1 MDAQATSVLNRIIR
15 RIPNKNI
22 ENLLKKWNSLSADQ
36 LRALDYTRPKWMIVE
51 HVLSFC
57 EVRSNPL
64 NGILPFIYHHIENPD
79 QGTWH
84 ACQFAEAQ
92 DDAVCVE
99 LTQFKEQFKAH
110 LHGVIR
116 HISIKM
122 KKHEDEAIWIR
133 IAWGDNFSKPN
144 HLKPTYVVHHLHT
157 SYVFISNLMAK
168 HKIFLCQAL
177 VIATKHGSI
186 KDGHLST
193 RSLTAMRDL
202 LLRRYQQA
210 FPNAHSRIPQ
220 ERNTLS
226 SHPCIGKE
234 HSDHE
239 EMRHQMSC
247 EAFGHSPSPKLET
260 AVYRV
265 IYLLYKITCI
275 SFQLTTTNKYRG
287 NGNHTLSDREEFF
300 RGVVRF
306 SSSSLLDSLRHCVAS
321 GMAEGPVTP
330 LLSAITQRGR
340 NYFVITDKGPGVSS
354 QASAQRA

>member
-1 MDAQATSVLNRIIR
+1 MDEQARSVLNRVIR
-15 RIPNKNI
+15 TIPNKNMK
-22 ENLLKKWNSLSADQ
+22 NLLSKWNCLSADQ
-36 LRALDYTRPKWMIVE
+36 LQALDYTKPKRMIVE
-51 HVLSFC
+51 HIIDCC
-57 EVRSNPL
+57 ESSSL
-64 NGILPFIYHHIENPD
+64 NLKHITNLEMIYHLDNPD
-79 QGTWH
+79 QGTWY
-84 ACQFAEAQ
+84 ACQLTDAQ

-122 KKHEDEAIWIR
+122 KKHEDDAIWIR

-177 VIATKHGSI
+177 VVATRHGSI

-202 LLRRYQQA
+202 LLRRYQQV
-210 FPNAHSRIPQ
+210 FPSAQSKIQQ
-220 ERNTLS
+220 ERDSPPL
-226 SHPCIGKE
+226 HPCIGKE
-234 HSDHE
+234 HSDYE
-239 EMRHQMSC
+239 EMRHQMAC
-247 EAFGHSPSPKLET
+247 EAFGHGPTPKLET
-260 AVYRV
+260 AVYKLETR
-265 IYLLYKITCI
+265 
-275 SFQLTTTNKYRG
+275 YRG
-287 NGNHTLSDREEFF
+287 NGNLTVSDREEFF

-306 SSSSLLDSLRHCVAS
+306 SSSSLLESLRNCVAS

-330 LLSAITQRGR
+330 LLSAITRRGR
-340 NYFVITDKGPGVSS
+340 NSFVITDKGPGVSS
-354 QASAQRA
+354 QASAPRA

>member
-1 MDAQATSVLNRIIR
+1 MDAQVRSVLRRVIR

-22 ENLLKKWNSLSADQ
+22 ENLLKKWNCLSTDQ
-36 LRALDYTRPKWMIVE
+36 LCALDYTRPKWMIVE
-51 HVLSFC
+51 LVASFC
-57 EVRSNPL
+57 EDNSL
-64 NGILPFIYHHIENPD
+64 NLKQITNLEMMYHIENPD
-79 QGTWH
+79 QGVWH
-84 ACQFAEAQ
+84 ACQLTEAQ
-92 DDAVCVE
+92 DDAVCVD

-110 LHGVIR
+110 LHGVVR

-177 VIATKHGSI
+177 VMATKHGSI

-193 RSLTAMRDL
+193 RSLTGMREL
-202 LLRRYQQA
+202 LLRRYQQV
-210 FPNAHSRIPQ
+210 FPNAHSSILQ
-220 ERNTLS
+220 ERNTLP

-234 HSDHE
+234 HSGHE
-239 EMRHQMSC
+239 DMRHQMSC
-247 EAFGHSPSPKLET
+247 EAFGHGPTPKLET
-260 AVYRV
+260 AVYR
-265 IYLLYKITCI
+265 LETR
-275 SFQLTTTNKYRG
+275 YRG
-287 NGNHTLSDREEFF
+287 NDNQTLSDREEFF

-340 NYFVITDKGPGVSS
+340 NYFVITDKGPSVSS

>member
-51 HVLSFC
+51 HVINFC
-57 EVRSNPL
+57 EENRL
-64 NGILPFIYHHIENPD
+64 NLKHITNLEMIYHIENPD

-84 ACQFAEAQ
+84 ACQLAEAQ

-110 LHGVIR
+110 LQGVIR
-116 HISIKM
+116 NISIKM

-202 LLRRYQQA
+202 LLRHYQQV

-220 ERNTLS
+220 ERKTLS

-260 AVYRV
+260 AVYR
-265 IYLLYKITCI
+265 LETR
-275 SFQLTTTNKYRG
+275 YRG

-354 QASAQRA
+354 QASAPRA

>member
-1 MDAQATSVLNRIIR
+1 MDAQTTSVLNRIIR

-22 ENLLKKWNSLSADQ
+22 EDLLKKWNCLSADQ
-36 LRALDYTRPKWMIVE
+36 LRALDYTRPKWVIVE
-51 HVLSFC
+51 HVISFC
-57 EVRSNPL
+57 EENRL
-64 NGILPFIYHHIENPD
+64 NMKHITNLEMIYHIENPD
-79 QGTWH
+79 RGTWH
-84 ACQFAEAQ
+84 ACQLAEAQ

-116 HISIKM
+116 HISIKL

-133 IAWGDNFSKPN
+133 IAWGDNFNKPN

-157 SYVFISNLMAK
+157 SYVFISNLTAK
-168 HKIFLCQAL
+168 HKIYLCQAL

-193 RSLTAMRDL
+193 KSLTAMRDL
-202 LLRRYQQA
+202 LLRRYQQV
-210 FPNAHSRIPQ
+210 FPNAHSRILQ
-220 ERNTLS
+220 DRNTVS

-234 HSDHE
+234 HGDHE
-239 EMRHQMSC
+239 EMRRQMSC
-247 EAFGHSPSPKLET
+247 EAFGLGPSPKLET
-260 AVYRV
+260 AVYR
-265 IYLLYKITCI
+265 LETR
-275 SFQLTTTNKYRG
+275 YRG
-287 NGNHTLSDREEFF
+287 TGDHSLGDREEFF

-306 SSSSLLDSLRHCVAS
+306 SSSGLLDSLRHCVAS
-321 GMAEGPVTP
+321 GIAEGPVTP

-354 QASAQRA
+354 QASAQTAPSQQTL

>member
-1 MDAQATSVLNRIIR
+1 MDAQVRSVLRRVIQ

-22 ENLLKKWNSLSADQ
+22 ENLLKKWNCLSADQ
-36 LRALDYTRPKWMIVE
+36 LCALDYTRPKWMIVE
-51 HVLSFC
+51 QVTSFC
-57 EVRSNPL
+57 EENRL
-64 NGILPFIYHHIENPD
+64 NLKHITNLEMIYHIENPD
-79 QGTWH
+79 KGVWH
-84 ACQFAEAQ
+84 ACQLTEAQ
-92 DDAVCVE
+92 DDAVGVD

-110 LHGVIR
+110 LHGVVR
-116 HISIKM
+116 HISIKI

-193 RSLTAMRDL
+193 RSLTAMREL
-202 LLRRYQQA
+202 LLRRYQQV
-210 FPNAHSRIPQ
+210 FPNAHSRILQ
-220 ERNTLS
+220 ERNTLP

-234 HSDHE
+234 HSEHE
-239 EMRHQMSC
+239 EMRYQMSC
-247 EAFGHSPSPKLET
+247 EAFGHGPTPKLET
-260 AVYRV
+260 AVYR
-265 IYLLYKITCI
+265 LETR
-275 SFQLTTTNKYRG
+275 YRG

>member
-1 MDAQATSVLNRIIR
+1 MDAQVRSVLRRVIQ

-22 ENLLKKWNSLSADQ
+22 ENLLKKWNCLSADQ
-36 LRALDYTRPKWMIVE
+36 LCALDYTRPKWMIVE
-51 HVLSFC
+51 QVTSFC
-57 EVRSNPL
+57 EENRL
-64 NGILPFIYHHIENPD
+64 NLKHITNLEMIYHIENPD
-79 QGTWH
+79 KGVWH
-84 ACQFAEAQ
+84 ACQLTEAQ
-92 DDAVCVE
+92 GMDDAVGVD

-110 LHGVIR
+110 LHGVVR
-116 HISIKM
+116 HISIKI

-193 RSLTAMRDL
+193 RSLTAMREL
-202 LLRRYQQA
+202 LLRRYQQV
-210 FPNAHSRIPQ
+210 FPNAHSRILQ
-220 ERNTLS
+220 ERNTLP

-234 HSDHE
+234 HSEHE
-239 EMRHQMSC
+239 EMRYQMSC
-247 EAFGHSPSPKLET
+247 EAFGHGPTPKLET
-260 AVYRV
+260 AVYR
-265 IYLLYKITCI
+265 LETR
-275 SFQLTTTNKYRG
+275 YRG

>member
-1 MDAQATSVLNRIIR
+1 MDTQATSVLNRIIR

-22 ENLLKKWNSLSADQ
+22 ENLLKKWSCLSADQ

-51 HVLSFC
+51 HVISFC
-57 EVRSNPL
+57 EENRL
-64 NGILPFIYHHIENPD
+64 NLKHITTLEMIYHIENPD

-84 ACQFAEAQ
+84 ACQLAEAQ

-168 HKIFLCQAL
+168 HKIFLCPAL

-202 LLRRYQQA
+202 PLRRYQQVNHQGS
-210 FPNAHSRIPQ
+210 PN
-220 ERNTLS
+220 
-226 SHPCIGKE
+226 PCIGKE
-234 HSDHE
+234 HGDHE

-260 AVYRV
+260 AVYR
-265 IYLLYKITCI
+265 LETR
-275 SFQLTTTNKYRG
+275 YRG
-287 NGNHTLSDREEFF
+287 KGNQTLSDRKEFF

-354 QASAQRA
+354 QASAQRP

>member
-1 MDAQATSVLNRIIR
+1 MDTQATSVLNRIIR

-22 ENLLKKWNSLSADQ
+22 ENLLKKWSCLSADQ

-51 HVLSFC
+51 HVISFC
-57 EVRSNPL
+57 EENRL
-64 NGILPFIYHHIENPD
+64 NLKHITTLEMIYHIENPD

-84 ACQFAEAQ
+84 ACQLAEAQ
-92 DDAVCVE
+92 GKSV
-99 LTQFKEQFKAH
+99 LFTHFIFKEQFKAH

-168 HKIFLCQAL
+168 HKIFLCPAL

-202 LLRRYQQA
+202 PLRRYQQV

-234 HSDHE
+234 HGDHE

-260 AVYRV
+260 AVYSLETR
-265 IYLLYKITCI
+265 
-275 SFQLTTTNKYRG
+275 YRG
-287 NGNHTLSDREEFF
+287 KGNQTLSDRKEFF

-354 QASAQRA
+354 QASAQRP

>member
-1 MDAQATSVLNRIIR
+1 MDAQVRSVLR
-15 RIPNKNI
+15 R
-22 ENLLKKWNSLSADQ
+22 LC
-36 LRALDYTRPKWMIVE
+36 ALDYTRPKWMIVE
-51 HVLSFC
+51 QVTSFC
-57 EVRSNPL
+57 EENRL
-64 NGILPFIYHHIENPD
+64 NLKHITNLEMIYHIENPD
-79 QGTWH
+79 KGVWH
-84 ACQFAEAQ
+84 ACQLTEAQ
-92 DDAVCVE
+92 DDAVGVD

-110 LHGVIR
+110 LHGVVR
-116 HISIKM
+116 HISIKI

-193 RSLTAMRDL
+193 RSLTAMREL
-202 LLRRYQQA
+202 LLRRYQQV
-210 FPNAHSRIPQ
+210 FPNAHSRILQ
-220 ERNTLS
+220 ERNTLP

-234 HSDHE
+234 HSEHE
-239 EMRHQMSC
+239 EMRYQMSC
-247 EAFGHSPSPKLET
+247 EAFGHGPTPKLET
-260 AVYRV
+260 AVYR
-265 IYLLYKITCI
+265 LETR
-275 SFQLTTTNKYRG
+275 YRG

>member
-1 MDAQATSVLNRIIR
+1 MDAQARSVLYRIIR
-15 RIPNKNI
+15 RIPNRNI
-22 ENLLKKWNSLSADQ
+22 ENLLKRWNCLSEDQ
-36 LRALDYTRPKWMIVE
+36 LRALDYTRPKWIIVE
-51 HVLSFC
+51 HVISFC
-57 EVRSNPL
+57 EESRLSLKHVTNL
-64 NGILPFIYHHIENPD
+64 EMIHHIENPD
-79 QGTWH
+79 QGIWH
-84 ACQFAEAQ
+84 ACQLTEAQ

-122 KKHEDEAIWIR
+122 KKHEDEAVWIR

-186 KDGHLST
+186 KDGLLST
-193 RSLTAMRDL
+193 KSLTAMRDL
-202 LLRRYQQA
+202 LLRRYQQV
-210 FPNAHSRIPQ
+210 FPNPHSRILQ
-220 ERNTLS
+220 ERNTLP

-234 HSDHE
+234 HKDHE
-239 EMRHQMSC
+239 EIRHQMAC
-247 EAFGHSPSPKLET
+247 EAFGHGSIPKLET
-260 AVYRV
+260 AVYR
-265 IYLLYKITCI
+265 LETRYK
-275 SFQLTTTNKYRG
+275 G
-287 NGNHTLSDREEFF
+287 NGNYTLSDKEDFF

-306 SSSSLLDSLRHCVAS
+306 SSSSLLESLRHCVAS

-340 NYFVITDKGPGVSS
+340 NYFVITDKDPGVSS
-354 QASAQRA
+354 QASTQRA